1 MINFR
6 IPVGEG
12 IQTRQRFIV
21 LGIPDS
27 EGKGVRNTG
36 ASGHPDKW
44 TFPAKTGPGV
54 RKTGRLLNL
63 APSCNV
69 PDDRTGL
76 RGRQK
81 KRTSIQETQTVY
93 DLSSYR
99 SLFYTAILV
108 TGRITAG
115 MHKLFH
121 GRSGDEI

>member
-1 MINFR
+1 
-6 IPVGEG
+6 
-12 IQTRQRFIV
+12 
-21 LGIPDS
+21 
-27 EGKGVRNTG
+27 
-36 ASGHPDKW
+36 
-44 TFPAKTGPGV
+44 GPGV

-115 MHKLFH
+115 MHRLFH
-121 GRSGDEI
+121 GRSGDEIYDKHFRSSSGDDQKSIAGNELQRIDPTLSA